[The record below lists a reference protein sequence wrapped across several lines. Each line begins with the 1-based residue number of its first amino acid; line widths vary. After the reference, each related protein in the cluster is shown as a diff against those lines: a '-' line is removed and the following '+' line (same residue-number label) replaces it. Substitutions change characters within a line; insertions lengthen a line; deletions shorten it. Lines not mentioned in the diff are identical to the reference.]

1 MKKFFNLLIL
11 VIAGWSVNAQQA
23 SNEPQPGYLRF
34 PTVPPLK
41 ILKVDSATYFTK
53 EDLSRKKPTIVMVF
67 NPGCEHCKH
76 ETEEI
81 IKNIDD
87 FKNIQIVMST
97 PQSFTEMKGFYKEY
111 KLNKYPNII
120 VGRDEHFTLPS
131 FYMIHSLPFLA
142 FYNKKQD
149 LISVHEGSMTVPK
162 MLEEIKKEATQ
173 AAAVKQ

>member
-1 MKKFFNLLIL
+1 MMKLFSLLVFFA
-11 VIAGWSVNAQQA
+11 IALNVNAQT
-23 SNEPQPGYLRF
+23 NTTEPQPAYLRF

-53 EDLSRKKPTIVMVF
+53 DDLSKKKPTIVMVF

-81 IKNIDD
+81 LKNIDD
-87 FKNIQIVMST
+87 FKTVQIVMTT
-97 PQSFTEMKGFYKEY
+97 PQSFHEMKEFYAQY

-162 MLEEIKKEATQ
+162 ILEELKK
-173 AAAVKQ
+173 

>member
-1 MKKFFNLLIL
+1 MRIFEKNIVMKKFFSLFVL
-11 VIAGWSVNAQQA
+11 VVIGLNINAQT

-41 ILKVDSATYFTK
+41 ILKVDSVTYFTK
-53 EDLSRKKPTIVMVF
+53 DNLSKKKPTIVMVF

-87 FKNIQIVMST
+87 FKNIQIVMTT

-111 KLNKYPNII
+111 NLSKYPNII

-149 LISVHEGSMTVPK
+149 LISVHEGSWTIPRSSK
-162 MLEEIKKEATQ
+162 R
-173 AAAVKQ
+173 